1 VADSNALP
9 PPVVFDPDDLRAYGK
24 RHPTLDEIISLLD
37 MKQNLPTV
45 QSAPL
50 GGSYGNFRPSKNEIN
65 LNRRM
70 DVQDLPPTLTHE
82 MTHALD
88 KQMRSDYYDVN
99 KKYLQLLGETPEVTQ
114 FREGHEKLVPRDTK
128 FEKDPNNQY
137 RYSNS
142 ELRAFGVERGAFPK
156 NKDLNPVAPHLDFTM
171 ATEAAIL
178 RDLYLRMLQSKNDK
192 TK

>member
-1 VADSNALP
+1 MAEPNALP
-9 PPVVFDPDDLRAYGK
+9 PPVVFDSDDIRAYGK

-50 GGSYGNFRPSKNEIN
+50 GGTYGNFKSSKNEIN

-70 DVQDLPPTLTHE
+70 YPEDLPPTLTHE

-88 KQMRSDYYDVN
+88 KHMGNDYYEIN
-99 KKYLQLLGETPEVTQ
+99 KRYLKLMGQPKEEVQ

-128 FEKDPNNQY
+128 FEKDPNRQY
-137 RYSNS
+137 RFSNG
-142 ELRAFGVERGAFPK
+142 ELRAFGVERGAFPN
-156 NKDLNPVAPHLDFTM
+156 NKDLNPVTPHLDFTM
-171 ATEAAIL
+171 ATEAAVL
-178 RDLYLRMLQSKNDK
+178 RDLYLRMLKAK
-192 TK
+192 K